1 MTVEKFFTAL
11 RRRWLTVLL
20 AVFIAGAAATAYSL
34 MQTPMYSASIQM
46 FVSVQSADVNQLNQ
60 GNSFTEQRV
69 KSYSQLIS
77 SPAVIQPV
85 IDSLKL
91 DYSADELG
99 KNVLASSPVETVLLN
114 VVVTDPSP
122 GRARDIA
129 NAISVEFPRLVS
141 SIETPANE
149 TPDNKNVSPVKVS
162 VTRTA
167 SLPTHPSSPR
177 TAMNIALGLLL
188 GIISG
193 AGLTAL
199 REARDRTIR
208 SKAEAADIAGAPVLG
223 VVAEVPKLT
232 SQLIVDERS
241 TPHAEAFRQLR
252 TNIRFLSID
261 RQLTSFVVTGS
272 LPEEGKTTTAAN
284 LAIALAQSGQPV
296 VVVDADLRRPNVA
309 DAFALSNG
317 VGLTNVLLGDVP
329 VTQALQHW
337 RQDLPLYV
345 LAAGPL
351 PPNPSELLAS
361 PQLRKIIDSLVA
373 LGMVVVCDSPPLLP
387 VTDAAVVAQAT
398 GGALMVTRVGRTRTD
413 ELASAIERLHNVNAN
428 VLGVVANRVKRKR
441 EMTYSS
447 YYDNLHVPHSRAG
460 ARSRSRAGLKA

>member
-11 RRRWLTVLL
+11 RRHWLILLL
-20 AVFIAGAAATAYSL
+20 AVSTAGAAGTGYSL
-34 MQTPMYSASIQM
+34 IQTPMYSASIQM

-60 GNSFTEQRV
+60 GNNFTEQRV
-69 KSYSQLIS
+69 KTYSQLIS
-77 SPAVIQPV
+77 SPAVMQPV

-91 DYSADELG
+91 DYSVDELG
-99 KNVLASSPVETVLLN
+99 KKVLATSPVETVLLN

-122 GRARDIA
+122 ARARDIA
-129 NAISVEFPRLVS
+129 NAISVEFPKLVS
-141 SIETPANE
+141 NIETPANK
-149 TPDNKNVSPVKVS
+149 DVSPVKVS

-167 SLPTHPSSPR
+167 SLPTHPASPR
-177 TAMNIALGLLL
+177 TVMNIALGLLL
-188 GIISG
+188 GIILG
-193 AGLTAL
+193 VGLAVL

-208 SKAEAADIAGAPVLG
+208 SKGEAADIAGAPVLG
-223 VVAEVPKLT
+223 VVAEVPKPT
-232 SQLIVDERS
+232 SQLIIDERS
-241 TPHAEAFRQLR
+241 TPRAEAFRQLR

-272 LPEEGKTTTAAN
+272 LPEEGKTTTASN

-329 VTQALQHW
+329 VTQALQQW

-345 LAAGPL
+345 LAAGPP

-361 PQLRKIIDSLVA
+361 PQLRKIIESLEA

-428 VLGVVANRVKRKR
+428 VLGVVANRVKGRKR
-441 EMTYSS
+441 GTYSS
-447 YYDNLHVPHSRAG
+447 YYDNPHVPHSRARV
-460 ARSRSRAGLKA
+460 RSKSRAGLGN